1 MESPRSTLG
10 GSGRGE
16 GGLDL
21 LIGQPWVPDLTI
33 FIAGDR
39 NVVYSPKFET
49 GSRKH
54 LELH

>member
-1 MESPRSTLG
+1 MESPSSTLQG
-10 GSGRGE
+10 VGR
-16 GGLDL
+16 GLDL

-49 GSRKH
+49 GSRKY